1 VKPEL
6 FGPADAARATGVSPD
21 TLRHY
26 ERVGLLAGV
35 VRNRAGYR
43 RYSRRHVER
52 VLLIQRALVIG
63 FSLDELRRVLAVRDR
78 GGAPCGAVKNLVS
91 DRLRA
96 LDERI
101 RELHRL
107 RDELQA
113 LVREWDA
120 RLAATPPGGRAH
132 LLESLGSSSIIEA
145 TRRRRQDGVAKAR
158 RPRSTAT

>member
-1 VKPEL
+1 
-6 FGPADAARATGVSPD
+6 
-21 TLRHY
+21 
-26 ERVGLLAGV
+26 
-35 VRNRAGYR
+35 
-43 RYSRRHVER
+43 VER

-101 RELHRL
+101 GELHRL
-107 RDELQA
+107 RDELRA
-113 LVREWDA
+113 LVREGDA

-132 LLESLGSSSIIEA
+132 LLESLGSSSTIEA
-145 TRRRRQDGVAKAR
+145 TRRRQDGVAKAR
-158 RPRSTAT
+158 RWARQPPDLTGLRRSASLTGSLMIRVVHHALHHHHLAQGPGRGSCA